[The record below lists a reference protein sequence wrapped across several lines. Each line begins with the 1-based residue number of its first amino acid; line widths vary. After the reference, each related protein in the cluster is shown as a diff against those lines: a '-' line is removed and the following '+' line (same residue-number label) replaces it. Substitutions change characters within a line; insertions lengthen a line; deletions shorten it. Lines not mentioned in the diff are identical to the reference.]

1 MAALPSPSVM
11 LATLRGDPAKAFDKL
26 APFLAE
32 KETAN
37 DIFSILR
44 RHKGKIDPRF
54 FRAAMKWFPA
64 DPQAPSFD
72 KLYTERLNAPEAKAC
87 VVEVVEQLAAA
98 KGEPKW
104 GYFYMMLRSTPV
116 PGTAP
121 GLLRIVKR
129 AAKYGDWRFKAPL
142 EAIDKLDDA
151 TALPG
156 LRELAGTLTGKTR
169 TGVNAVIAALEA
181 RHPEAKAAP
190 TGGKK
195 GAAKTKALDPAS
207 AAGRLVAAGLSPER
221 ALAIA
226 ALARPRIDLTPKA
239 VKSPALG
246 TTRFGG
252 EPDLAPGMAWPHVTC
267 TAKALVDAGMKGAFT
282 PPDKTGKYHVPL
294 AFVAQL
300 SLAELAA
307 HDEAGLLP
315 KTGTLWFFVR
325 PDVSVGEKRQLSR
338 HAAVVLYSAKP
349 GKLTR
354 TAPPPELPKW
364 FRYAAAAVKL
374 SHCTPLPPPE
384 AQPVHALAMIS
395 SEDQIYRALA
405 EKAADEDGDEAHAC
419 LGWARAAFYEGI
431 PGAREQLLLQVRTES
446 VSDFTWGDDAS
457 IFFCIPT
464 SAMAKKDFSEAYC
477 IADE

>member
-1 MAALPSPSVM
+1 MAKLPSPPAM
-11 LATLRGDPAKAFDKL
+11 LAALRGDPTKAFDQL

-32 KETAN
+32 KETAS

-54 FRAAMKWFPA
+54 FRAAMKWFPG
-64 DPQAPSFD
+64 DPQAPSFNN
-72 KLYTERLNAPEAKAC
+72 LYTERSNAPEAKAC
-87 VVEVVEQLAAA
+87 VIEVVEQLAAA

-104 GYFYMMLRSTPV
+104 GYFYMMLRSNPV

-129 AAKYGDWRFKAPL
+129 AARHGDWRFKAPL

-156 LRELAGTLTGKTR
+156 LRELAGQLTGKTR
-169 TGVNAVIAALEA
+169 TGVNAVIASLEA
-181 RHPEAKAAP
+181 RHPEAKAA
-190 TGGKK
+190 GAKK
-195 GAAKTKALDPAS
+195 GARGTKALDPAS
-207 AAGRLVAAGLSPER
+207 TAGRLVAAGLSQER

-226 ALARPRIDLTPKA
+226 ALARPRIELTPKA

-267 TAKALVDAGMKGAFT
+267 TVKALVDAGMKGAFP
-282 PPDKTGKYHVPL
+282 PPDQKGKYQVPL

-300 SLAELAA
+300 SLAELAP

-315 KTGTLWFFVR
+315 KTGMLWFFVR
-325 PDVSVGEKRQLSR
+325 PDVTVGEKRQLSR

-349 GKLTR
+349 GTLTR
-354 TAPPPELPKW
+354 TKPPPELPKW
-364 FRYAAAAVKL
+364 FRYAPAAVKI
-374 SHCTPLPPPE
+374 SHDTPLPPPE
-384 AQPVHALAMIS
+384 VEPLHALAMIS
-395 SEDQIYRALA
+395 SEDKLYRSLA
-405 EKAADEDGDEAHAC
+405 EAGDDRDEAHAC
-419 LGWARAAFYEGI
+419 LGWAQAAFYEGI
-431 PGAREQLLLQVRTES
+431 PAANEQLLLQVCTES
-446 VSDFTWGDDAS
+446 ISDFTWGDDGS
-457 IFFCIPT
+457 IFFCIP
-464 SAMAKKDFSEAYC
+464 SAALAKKDFSAAYC